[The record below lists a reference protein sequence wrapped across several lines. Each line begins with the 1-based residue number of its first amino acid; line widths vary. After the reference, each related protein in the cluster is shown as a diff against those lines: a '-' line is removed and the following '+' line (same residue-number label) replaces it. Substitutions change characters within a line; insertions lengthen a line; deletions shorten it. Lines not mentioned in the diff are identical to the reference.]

1 MQINNLKEAMD
12 KIHVLKSMQIHI
24 FVDGNQALDYYN
36 ADKEG
41 FFKMV
46 EDKWHKYEQNELFPQ
61 PKSFD
66 TTTLKDI
73 LDEAKELEDDYLT
86 EKDVLNQHLFNIE
99 EILTELKNQKE
110 LRKYDE
116 LKEIYDLLTIYWR
129 KL

>member
-46 EDKWHKYEQNELFPQ
+46 EDKWNKYEQNELFPQ

-116 LKEIYDLLTIYWR
+116 LKEIYDLLNNYWR